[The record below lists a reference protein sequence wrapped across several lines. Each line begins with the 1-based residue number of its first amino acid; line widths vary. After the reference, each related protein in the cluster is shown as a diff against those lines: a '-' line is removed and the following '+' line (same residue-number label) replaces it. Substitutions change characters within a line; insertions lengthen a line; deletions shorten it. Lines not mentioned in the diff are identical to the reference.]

1 MKLDE
6 IKTKPKSG
14 DERLNLHDNL
24 LQYNLIDFWRWS
36 ASDLLSNATRGILAE
51 FIVGTAIGMPKNN
64 VRAEWDDYDLKTQE
78 GIKIE
83 VKSAAFIQSWEQ
95 NKFSS
100 ISFNIKPGKA
110 RDLVTGKRTA
120 ICKRHADIYVFCL
133 LKHKEKS
140 TIDPLKLE
148 QWEFYVVPTSTINK
162 YGIEQSKIGLNPV
175 RKMVKPVGY
184 SDLNETIKKSLAI
197 K

>member
-64 VRAEWDDYDLKTQE
+64 VRAE
-78 GIKIE
+78 
-83 VKSAAFIQSWEQ
+83 
-95 NKFSS
+95 
-100 ISFNIKPGKA
+100 
-110 RDLVTGKRTA
+110 
-120 ICKRHADIYVFCL
+120 
-133 LKHKEKS
+133 
-140 TIDPLKLE
+140 
-148 QWEFYVVPTSTINK
+148 
-162 YGIEQSKIGLNPV
+162 
-175 RKMVKPVGY
+175 
-184 SDLNETIKKSLAI
+184 
-197 K
+197 